1 MHYYPTL
8 DLPLSFPCLMGIL
21 NVTPD
26 SFSDGGQFEDVD
38 GAVARGLQMVRE
50 GAAIVDVGGESTRP
64 GAEGVSADEELRRVL
79 PVVERLHAQSEAYI
93 SIDTMK
99 AAVAARAV
107 AAGATVVNDVSALRH
122 DPQMLDVVAT
132 SGCAC
137 CLMHMRGVPRTM
149 QDAPRYADVVG
160 EVAAFLEKRLAH
172 ITGYGVREEQVLLD
186 PGIGFGKTVEHNLL
200 LLNGLDKIAAL
211 GRPVVLGTSRKRF
224 LGALL
229 NGAGVAERTTA
240 TAATTVL
247 GALAGAAVF
256 RVHDVRANREALRV
270 ALAVM
275 HPEAAAMGAIR
286 DV

>member
-1 MHYYPTL
+1 VHYYPTL

-229 NGAGVAERTTA
+229 NGAGVAERATA

>member
-229 NGAGVAERTTA
+229 NGAGVAERATA